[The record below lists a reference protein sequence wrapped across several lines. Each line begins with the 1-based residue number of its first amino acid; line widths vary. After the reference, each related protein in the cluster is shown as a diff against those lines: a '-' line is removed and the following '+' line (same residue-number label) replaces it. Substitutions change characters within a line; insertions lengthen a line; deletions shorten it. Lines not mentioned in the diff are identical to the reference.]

1 MHREQGRGA
10 GGRLGYGHLQDR
22 RGLNLAHPHTGLVL
36 GSEAGRGINRKQV
49 VIDVSGANM

>member
-1 MHREQGRGA
+1 MHRKQGRGA
-10 GGRLGYGHLQDR
+10 GGRLDYGYLQGK
-22 RGLNLAHPHTGLVL
+22 RGLNLAHPHAGLVL